1 MIRGVYAVAASM
13 RELIELQ
20 ARLSNNLAN
29 LNTPAFKQEL
39 PILTPIGDQEIA
51 PVGAQLGATGQA
63 IGPLGF
69 GVYQGEDRLDLS
81 QGPLEAHDNP
91 LALAINGEGFFRV
104 QTPEGERFTRDGNF
118 GRDAAGYLVN
128 SRGDRVLGEAGPI
141 QLPEGDVTV
150 TPDGSIWVAG
160 AFVGRLALATF
171 AGPEALTRAGDGLF
185 VGENPQP
192 APPGQARILQGYIER
207 SNVDVAATLILAMT
221 ALKTYEAS
229 QRMLK
234 MQDEQTGRLMD
245 LARFG

>member
-1 MIRGVYAVAASM
+1 
-13 RELIELQ
+13 
-20 ARLSNNLAN
+20 
-29 LNTPAFKQEL
+29 
-39 PILTPIGDQEIA
+39 
-51 PVGAQLGATGQA
+51 
-63 IGPLGF
+63 
-69 GVYQGEDRLDLS
+69 
-81 QGPLEAHDNP
+81 
-91 LALAINGEGFFRV
+91 
-104 QTPEGERFTRDGNF
+104 
-118 GRDAAGYLVN
+118 
-128 SRGDRVLGEAGPI
+128 
-141 QLPEGDVTV
+141 V